1 MEKIKKEFK
10 DKLIFGKY
18 KILRFIGK
26 GSFSQIYLGTN
37 VVNKQLIAI
46 KLENKSIENSS
57 LEKEAYFLFN
67 LKGHGIPS
75 VISYGHSKNFR
86 ILILT
91 LLGKSL
97 REIWLENNKKLILK
111 DICMI
116 AIQTLERIQYIHSKD
131 YIHRDIKPDNFLVG
145 YNDNSQIYIIDF
157 GNSRKYRSSRTKKHI
172 KNIKIN
178 KTLGTPYFISI
189 NSLRGYEQS
198 RRDDLESLGYMYI
211 YLYKGT
217 LPWCNIKCKKIKELF
232 IKTREIKEKVTIE
245 KLCENMPTEMCVYM
259 KYVKNLTFEENPDY
273 NFLRKLFLI
282 ILSKFELKNDNLFS
296 WINPKKITYVSEKKN
311 SSRVNPR
318 LRLMNKIFKAY
329 SKEEFKPKNDLYD
342 TSKNSL
348 EINGRKTTYNNS
360 AYDINNRDLNF
371 YINENKDKN
380 NINKINTKKEIIK
393 KI

>member
-1 MEKIKKEFK
+1 MENIEKEFK

-26 GSFSQIYLGTN
+26 GSYSQIYLGTN
-37 VVNKQLIAI
+37 VVNRQLIAI
-46 KLENKSIENSS
+46 KVENKLTENPSLEN
-57 LEKEAYFLFN
+57 EAYILFN
-67 LKGHGIPS
+67 LKGPGLPS
-75 VISYGHSKNFR
+75 IISYGHSKNFR
-86 ILILT
+86 FLIQT

-116 AIQTLERIQYIHSKD
+116 AIQTLERIQYIHSKG

-178 KTLGTPYFISI
+178 KTLGTPNFISI

-211 YLYKGT
+211 YLYKGI
-217 LPWCNIKCKKIKELF
+217 LPWCNIKCKKINEFF
-232 IKTREIKEKVTIE
+232 IKTREIKERVTIE

-296 WINPKKITYVSEKKN
+296 WVDPKKIIHLFQNK
-311 SSRVNPR
+311 SRPKSNPR
-318 LRLMNKIFKAY
+318 TRL
-329 SKEEFKPKNDLYD
+329 
-342 TSKNSL
+342 
-348 EINGRKTTYNNS
+348 
-360 AYDINNRDLNF
+360 
-371 YINENKDKN
+371 
-380 NINKINTKKEIIK
+380 INKINSITL
-393 KI
+393 